1 VAATG
6 RPESIAARLGKF
18 CPTGK
23 NFPSIR
29 TAPAPPGEVFSI
41 PPHVGLPIR
50 AHPGTIQAKGLPE
63 QWKKWEWPFISQAMW
78 IDLIHQSLN
87 K

>member
-1 VAATG
+1 MFVQSAVM
-6 RPESIAARLGKF
+6 EGKDL
-18 CPTGK
+18 K
-23 NFPSIR
+23 
-29 TAPAPPGEVFSI
+29 A
-41 PPHVGLPIR
+41 
-50 AHPGTIQAKGLPE
+50 IQVQGFPE